1 MDKNSAILKRLSQK
15 LFQKL
20 LRLELNRLE
29 VKVRQWLL
37 CWDRDYGPFVKPLTK
52 KLTMPYPLDGF
63 LSELAKIPDGSGDKG
78 LLSALMRIEDFP
90 NSCSVFT
97 YEKERATYW
106 PRSTKLEVAMSLAQQ
121 LLWKELRRTKAP
133 LQYWLL
139 TWHDDLGVCV
149 QKEAELPGVAFSFLD
164 TLKAFSIIADDSGEV
179 PRLTTDAN
187 IRSTTVEEPQ
197 WPEDTPESRVIVVT
211 PA

>member
-29 VKVRQWLL
+29 VKVRHWLL

-97 YEKERATYW
+97 YEKERSMNW
-106 PRSTKLEVAMSLAQQ
+106 RSPSKLEVAMSLAQQ

-133 LQYWLL
+133 LQHWLL
-139 TWHDDLGVCV
+139 TWDDNLGICV
-149 QKEAELPGVAFSFLD
+149 QKEDGFPGLTFSFLD

-197 WPEDTPESRVIVVT
+197 WPKDTPESRVIVVI